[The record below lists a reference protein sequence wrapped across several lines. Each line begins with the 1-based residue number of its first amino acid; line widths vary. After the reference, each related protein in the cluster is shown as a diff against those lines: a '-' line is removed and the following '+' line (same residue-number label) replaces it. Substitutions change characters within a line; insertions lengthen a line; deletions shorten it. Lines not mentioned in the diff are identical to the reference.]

1 MNPNSLEKV
10 LQEIALDQRPYP
22 NFSVQ
27 YDDVHGLWGGDWLRV
42 SGDGQYEHRRR
53 ERGATEA
60 TVTRGT
66 IPAGHIHALA
76 RLLLELEAWQQRTPE
91 RTPLP
96 DESRATLTI
105 QVGDTAVT
113 IWEWYN
119 ELERNGRVVRL
130 RNKMLTTAVTT
141 PR

>member
-22 NFSVQ
+22 DFSVQ

-42 SGDGQYEHRRR
+42 SGDGQYEHHRR
-53 ERGATEA
+53 ERGTPEP
-60 TVTRGT
+60 TVTHGPIAASDIR
-66 IPAGHIHALA
+66 ALA
-76 RLLLELEAWQQRTPE
+76 RLLVELEAWQQITPD

-96 DESRATLTI
+96 DESRATLTV
-105 QVGDTAVT
+105 QVADTAVT

-119 ELERNGRVVRL
+119 EMERNGRIVGIRDRMLALTKPVRL
-130 RNKMLTTAVTT
+130 
-141 PR
+141 